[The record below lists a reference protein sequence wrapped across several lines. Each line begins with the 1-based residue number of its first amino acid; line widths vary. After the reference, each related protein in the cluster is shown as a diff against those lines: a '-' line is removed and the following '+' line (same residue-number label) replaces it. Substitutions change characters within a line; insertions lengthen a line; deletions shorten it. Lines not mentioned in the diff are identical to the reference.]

1 MSPLL
6 IFVLV
11 LVFIVGGL
19 LVFRDTAGLSS
30 PRDKKADKPDATS
43 TANSTSTTS
52 PDSGASCHHDHKTG
66 CDGGNDGAGDTGGD
80 GGSGD

>member
-19 LVFRDTAGLSS
+19 LVFRDTAGLNS

-43 TANSTSTTS
+43 TTSS
-52 PDSGASCHHDHKTG
+52 DSGANCHHGHKTNADNG
-66 CDGGNDGAGDTGGD
+66 SDGAGDASGD
-80 GGSGD
+80 GGGD